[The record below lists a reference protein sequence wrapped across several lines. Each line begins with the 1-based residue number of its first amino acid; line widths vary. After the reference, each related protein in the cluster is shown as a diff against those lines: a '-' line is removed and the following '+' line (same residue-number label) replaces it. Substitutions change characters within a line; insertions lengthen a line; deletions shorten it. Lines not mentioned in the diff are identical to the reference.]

1 MTANA
6 VVVDNI
12 TKRYGS
18 VRAVT
23 GLSVTVPTGTIYGF
37 LGPNGAGKTSTL
49 RMIMNIF
56 YPDSGR
62 ITVIN
67 CRTEDDVR
75 RTIGYMPEERGLYRK
90 MTVAK
95 VLEYLGAIKGM
106 SHTQI
111 RHAIPRWLTRVNLA
125 DWADRRVEELSRGMH
140 QKLQFVATVLSDPD
154 ILILDEPFSGL
165 DPVNAEA
172 LERIIVDMRREGKTI
187 IFSTHQ
193 MEQAERLCDR
203 FVLINRGR
211 AVVEGT
217 LNDVRKLYP
226 CNAVLIE
233 HDDTDDASFL
243 DTLPGVVASQRELRH
258 IELTLSDTTDPQ
270 HILAAIAPRLHVH
283 RFEVKRPSLHE
294 MFVRLV
300 EHSNE
305 HP

>member
-12 TKRYGS
+12 TKRYGP
-18 VRAVT
+18 VHAVN
-23 GLSVTVPTGTIYGF
+23 GLSVTVPAGTIYGF

-56 YPDSGR
+56 HPDSGR
-62 ITVIN
+62 ITVAN
-67 CRTEDDVR
+67 CRTEDDIR
-75 RTIGYMPEERGLYRK
+75 HTIGYMPEERGLYRK

-106 SHTQI
+106 SHAQL
-111 RHAIPRWLTRVNLA
+111 REAIARWLTRVNLA
-125 DWADRRVEELSRGMH
+125 DWANRRVEELSRGMH
-140 QKLQFVATVLSDPD
+140 QKIQFVATVLSDPE

-172 LERIIVDMRREGKTI
+172 LERIILDMRADGKTI

-211 AVVEGT
+211 AIVEGT

-226 CNAVLIE
+226 CNAVQIE

-243 DTLPGVVASQRELRH
+243 AALPGVDTCTRELRH
-258 IELTLSDTTDPQ
+258 VELTLNDTTDPQ
-270 HILAAIAPRLHVH
+270 KILAAVVDRLRIH

-305 HP
+305 HS